1 MFIKPNRTRLALAA
15 GKTVRG
21 VISTSDDPQLAELC
35 GIAGFDYYLLDA
47 EHGLIDAAQAVNVV
61 RACECAGI
69 TPLVRIGPKDPK
81 LVLQYLDAGMMGVM
95 MPGLMDAAEVRM
107 LADAVK
113 YPPFGKRGVGVS
125 RASGYMAY
133 GAGAPAY
140 LEAANR
146 ETLVIAQFED
156 AALLP
161 HLDAMLAVPG
171 LDAMMIGPRDLSLA
185 MGHPEGP
192 AHPAVQAVMT
202 EVISRCTAAGIAAGI
217 TAGSHAD
224 ARSEESLGARMLLV
238 TLQGLVLAAARSY
251 LGEPAQG

>member
-1 MFIKPNRTRLALAA
+1 MFIKPNRTRLALAE
-15 GKTVRG
+15 GRTVRG

-107 LADAVK
+107 LVDAVK
-113 YPPFGKRGVGVS
+113 YPPLGTRGVGVS

-133 GAGAPAY
+133 GSGGPAY
-140 LEAANR
+140 IEAANR

-161 HLDAMLAVPG
+161 QLDAMLAVPG
-171 LDAMMIGPRDLSLA
+171 LDALMIGPRDLSLA

-192 AHPAVQAVMT
+192 AHPEVQAVV
-202 EVISRCTAAGIAAGI
+202 ERVIAACRARGIAPGI
-217 TAGSHAD
+217 TAASRDD
-224 ARSEESLGARMLLV
+224 AEREQLRGARMLLATV
-238 TLQGLVLAAARSY
+238 QGLLLAGARDY
-251 LGEPAQG
+251 LPG

>member
-1 MFIKPNRTRLALAA
+1 MFIQPSRTRLALAA
-15 GKTVRG
+15 GKAVRG

-69 TPLVRIGPKDPK
+69 TPMVRIGPKDPK

-95 MPGLMDAAEVRM
+95 MPGLSDAAEVRM
-107 LADAVK
+107 LVDAVK
-113 YPPFGKRGVGVS
+113 YPPLGARGVGVS

-133 GAGAPAY
+133 CKGAADYIA
-140 LEAANR
+140 AANR
-146 ETLVIAQFED
+146 ETMVIAQFED

-161 HLDAMLAVPG
+161 HLDDMLAVPG

-185 MGHPEGP
+185 MGHPDGP
-192 AHPAVQAVMT
+192 SHPDVQD
-202 EVISRCTAAGIAAGI
+202 VIEQVIAASRRHGIAAGI
-217 TAGSHAD
+217 TAPTRED
-224 ARSEESLGARMLLV
+224 AAREESRGARMLLV
-238 TLQGLVLAAARSY
+238 TVQGLLMAAASDY
-251 LGEPAQG
+251 LRE

>member
-1 MFIKPNRTRLALAA
+1 MFIQPNRTRLALAA

-69 TPLVRIGPKDPK
+69 TPMVRIGPKDPK
-81 LVLQYLDAGMMGVM
+81 LVLQYLDAGMLGVM
-95 MPGLMDAAEVRM
+95 MPGLVDAAEVRM
-107 LADAVK
+107 LVEAVK
-113 YPPFGKRGVGVS
+113 YPPAGKRGVGVS

-133 GAGAPAY
+133 GSGAADY
-140 LEAANR
+140 IAAANR
-146 ETLVIAQFED
+146 ETMVIAQFED

-161 HLDAMLAVPG
+161 HLDDMLAVPG

-185 MGHPEGP
+185 MGHPVGP
-192 AHPAVQAVMT
+192 SHPEVQAVIGH
-202 EVISRCTAAGIAAGI
+202 VIDTCRRHGIAAGI
-217 TAGSHAD
+217 TAANAKD
-224 ARSEESLGARMLLV
+224 AALEEARGARMLLATV
-238 TLQGLVLAAARSY
+238 QGLLLAAAKDY
-251 LGEPAQG
+251 LRA

>member
-15 GKTVRG
+15 GRDVRG
-21 VISTSDDPQLAELC
+21 VIATSDDPQLAELC

-47 EHGLIDAAQAVNVV
+47 EHGLIDPAQAVNVV

-69 TPLVRIGPKDPK
+69 TPMVRVGPKDPK

-95 MPGLMDAAEVRM
+95 MPGLIDAAEIRLLVE
-107 LADAVK
+107 AVK
-113 YPPFGKRGVGVS
+113 YPPAGRRGVGVS

-133 GAGAPAY
+133 GSGAPVY
-140 LEAANR
+140 IEAANR

-161 HLDAMLAVPG
+161 GLGAMLAVPG

-185 MGHPEGP
+185 MGHAEGP
-192 AHPAVQAVMT
+192 SHPEVQAVIT
-202 EVISRCTAAGIAAGI
+202 EVIRACARHGIAAGI
-217 TAGSHAD
+217 TAASHAEC
-224 ARSEESLGARMLLV
+224 ARERERGARMLLV
-238 TLQGLVLAAARSY
+238 TSQSLLLAGARAW
-251 LGEPAQG
+251 LDG